1 MILVCLHDSFPTE
14 VNRAPLR
21 MSPLTRFVRVSL
33 KMWLMRVRRRIIEM
47 LNVQATLTIED
58 NQKGAYVHCT

>member
-1 MILVCLHDSFPTE
+1 MILVCLHDSFP
-14 VNRAPLR
+14 NRSEPC
-21 MSPLTRFVRVSL
+21 SVEDVPLTRFVKVSL

-58 NQKGAYVHCT
+58 GQKVAYVQCS